1 MAEVRKS
8 NETPSRGALADA
20 AERFDRLARVVKDQ
34 QLAETRTGP
43 RIALTDAYTASPEEA
58 WAKKFM
64 TQAIGPAIASLQ
76 PPTMP
81 AFIPMAQPPLVGHG
95 FAPSP
100 AARPVAKMGAPDVRP
115 GGAGQGS
122 AIGGQIG
129 KPARKRSWLARL
141 FGAR

>member
-8 NETPSRGALADA
+8 NEMPSRGALADA

-64 TQAIGPAIASLQ
+64 TQAIGPAISSLQ
-76 PPTMP
+76 PPTVP
-81 AFIPMAQPPLVGHG
+81 AFIPMAQPPLVSHG
-95 FAPSP
+95 FTASQP
-100 AARPVAKMGAPDVRP
+100 AKAAAKAGAPVVRP
-115 GGAGQGS
+115 GGVEQA
-122 AIGGQIG
+122 APIGGHIG

>member
-1 MAEVRKS
+1 MAEVRKF
-8 NETPSRGALADA
+8 NETAPRGALADA

-34 QLAETRTGP
+34 QLAETRSGP

-81 AFIPMAQPPLVGHG
+81 VFVPMAQPPLVSQG
-95 FAPSP
+95 FAAVAQPVQPKAAMPDIRPGSP
-100 AARPVAKMGAPDVRP
+100 AA
-115 GGAGQGS
+115 GS
-122 AIGGQIG
+122 IGGQIG
-129 KPARKRSWLARL
+129 KAKRKRSVFARL